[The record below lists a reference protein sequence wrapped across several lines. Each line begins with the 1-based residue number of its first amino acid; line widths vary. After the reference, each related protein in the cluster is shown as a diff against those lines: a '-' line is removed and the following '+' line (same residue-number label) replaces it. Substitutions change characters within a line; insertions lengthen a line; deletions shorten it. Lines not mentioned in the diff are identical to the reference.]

1 MPAVAGLDHPDGD
14 RPETYR
20 NLPFSSAIRMEDQ
33 SREKGMA
40 VRESFDWEGV
50 SHADGVPGP
59 WGRSRREAMGGK
71 KGHGNMRLAPERVAR
86 IQLRRRGWVGE
97 WPPDIRLLSVQSA
110 SPQATSAAG

>member
-33 SREKGMA
+33 SRETGHGSQGV
-40 VRESFDWEGV
+40 VRLGRCQPCGW
-50 SHADGVPGP
+50 GP
-59 WGRSRREAMGGK
+59 RALGRSRREAMGGK
-71 KGHGNMRLAPERVAR
+71 KGHSNMRLAPERVAR
-86 IQLRRRGWVGE
+86 IQLRCRRWVGE
-97 WPPDIRLLSVQSA
+97 SPPDIRLLSVQSA

>member
-59 WGRSRREAMGGK
+59 WAGVGARRWEGR
-71 KGHGNMRLAPERVAR
+71 KGT
-86 IQLRRRGWVGE
+86 
-97 WPPDIRLLSVQSA
+97 
-110 SPQATSAAG
+110 ATCD

>member
-1 MPAVAGLDHPDGD
+1 MEIALKRTG
-14 RPETYR
+14 TYR
-20 NLPFSSAIRMEDQ
+20 FLRRSEWRI
-33 SREKGMA
+33 SRGRKGTA

-59 WGRSRREAMGGK
+59 CGRSRREAMGGK
-71 KGHGNMRLAPERVAR
+71 KGRSNMRLAPERVAR